1 MKNLRLQEL
10 LKLYLDGAIS
20 DLDLAELWD
29 YVQDPIFEAEIKQ
42 FIGHAFDLHHQALEL
57 DDAEQQLMLES
68 IYAADPTSIPKARKL
83 WPFVSVA
90 ATIIIALSAA
100 LIFYVNELKQK
111 NTDNIGS
118 GKDISPGKEGAT
130 LTLANG
136 KQIKLSDAL
145 NGLIAKEDGISVSKT
160 AAGELVYELKNSS
173 AEPGMINTLS
183 TGRGETYVLSLP
195 DKSKVWLNA
204 ATSLTYAAGLNEAG
218 IRKIKLKGEA
228 YFEVAKDK
236 KRPFVVETEDQQIEV
251 LGTHFNIS
259 NYEDGVAVKTTLLEG
274 SVRVKAG
281 AHSLE
286 KILAPGQQ
294 AIIQN
299 KVIQVLPADTASAVA
314 WKNGFFR
321 FNDENIED
329 VMQQISRWYNVD
341 ISYKGKPVEER
352 FTGKV
357 SRAKNL
363 SEVLLILEKTKGV
376 HFKIEERRI
385 SVMR

>member
-1 MKNLRLQEL
+1 MENLRLQEL
-10 LKLYLDGAIS
+10 LKLYLDDGIS
-20 DLDLAELWD
+20 ELELAELWD
-29 YVQDPIFEAEIKQ
+29 YVQDPVFETEIKK
-42 FIGHAFDLHHQALEL
+42 FIGHAFDQQHETLEL
-57 DDAEQQLMLES
+57 DAVEQQLMLAS
-68 IYAADPTSIPKARKL
+68 IYAADPTSIPKAHKL
-83 WPFVSVA
+83 WPLVSAA

-100 LIFYVNELKQK
+100 LIFYLNDPKPENIE
-111 NTDNIGS
+111 NTVPGE
-118 GKDISPGKEGAT
+118 DISPGNQGAT

-160 AAGELVYELKNSS
+160 AAGELVYELKNSN

-218 IRKIKLKGEA
+218 IRKVKLKGEA

-259 NYEDGVAVKTTLLEG
+259 NYEDGAVVKTTLLEG
-274 SVRVKAG
+274 SIRVKA
-281 AHSLE
+281 ARQSIE

-294 AIIQN
+294 AILKN
-299 KVIQVLPADTASAVA
+299 KVIEVLPADTASAVA

-341 ISYKGKPVEER
+341 ISYMGKPVEER

-357 SRAKNL
+357 SRAKKL